1 MTNYLAS
8 FSIYTMAMVGI
19 IFFALFVFKT
29 FSNRCFTKKSA
40 MLNVEDSM
48 GLSPRKT
55 LYIINADNQR
65 FLIAADVDRTTLISQ
80 LDTNSKAE
88 IKPVRDD
95 KSLDLKSFDGVESIG
110 EFASVIDFKKGPTN
124 KGPMMRELARKV
136 KGL

>member
-1 MTNYLAS
+1 MTGYLAS
-8 FSIYTMAMVGI
+8 FSIYTMAMIGL

-29 FSNRCFTKKSA
+29 FTNKCFSKKSA

-80 LDTNSKAE
+80 LDSKGKAE
-88 IKPVRDD
+88 LKPVRED
-95 KSLDLKSFDGVESIG
+95 KSLDLNSFDGIESIS

-124 KGPMMRELARKV
+124 KGPIMRELARKLSV
-136 KGL
+136 L